1 MFRRSLITAVVITL
15 LLALIPYPVLVHAS
29 QVTTGG
35 VRVNRDV
42 VPDEVLVAI
51 KPGYM
56 PYLRLNELSAF
67 ATGISGLDRVNRNLQ
82 VRSMQPLLGSESGN
96 GAKRREFGELERV
109 LVIKLAPGS
118 DLEEAL
124 HVFRAQDFVEYAE
137 PNHVYQALDY
147 YPNDPYW
154 SYQWALPKIE
164 APKAWELSRGS
175 PGVIIAILDTGVDY
189 NHPDLK
195 TKVLT
200 GIDKDFVNKDDD
212 AMDDHG
218 HGTHVAGIAA
228 AATNNSKGVAGVCP
242 ECKILPVKVL
252 DKWGGGTDDILV
264 KGIDYAVQQGA
275 QVINLS
281 LGGNNCSKTLANAIN
296 AAFEQGVL
304 IIAASGNDGY
314 KTSMAYPARS
324 SRVVS
329 VGAVNQYDMETD
341 FSQRDETLDLLAPG
355 DIIYSTD
362 LGGGY
367 AFKTGTSMAAPHVAG
382 VAGLIWG
389 RYPSWKNTEV
399 WWALRYTTDPVTLNG
414 NITLNEVT
422 MIPSSS
428 QWQLYLPFV
437 ANRWRLLGR
446 LNAYSAL
453 QVITPEQVEAPPDMC
468 AN

>member
-1 MFRRSLITAVVITL
+1 MQRRSLHWVVVTEL
-15 LLALIPYPVLVHAS
+15 LLVLFLFYPEVHAS
-29 QVTTGG
+29 RGMTDKILADQ
-35 VRVNRDV
+35 DV

-51 KPGYM
+51 KPGYI
-56 PYLRLNELSAF
+56 PYLRLNALTTFE
-67 ATGISGLDRVNRNLQ
+67 TGIKGLDNVNRNLR
-82 VRSMQPLLGSESGN
+82 VRSMRPLLEPDSGN
-96 GAKRREFGELERV
+96 RGVRHGFGNLERV
-109 LVIKLAPGS
+109 FVIKLPPGS
-118 DLEEAL
+118 DLEEAIR
-124 HVFRAQDFVEYAE
+124 VFSEQDFVEYAE

-175 PGVIIAILDTGVDY
+175 PSVIIAILDTGVDY

-195 TKVLT
+195 AKVLT
-200 GIDKDFVNKDDD
+200 GIDKDFVNNDDD

-252 DKWGGGTDDILV
+252 NSVGGGTDDILV
-264 KGIDYAVQQGA
+264 EGIRYAVERGA
-275 QVINLS
+275 RVINLS
-281 LGGNNCSKTLANAIN
+281 LGGENCSLTLANAIN
-296 AAFEQGVL
+296 AAFDQGVL
-304 IIAASGNDGY
+304 IVAASGNNGS

-324 SRVVS
+324 PRVVS
-329 VGAVNQYDMETD
+329 VGAVDQNDVETT

-355 DIIYSTD
+355 DNILSTRID
-362 LGGGY
+362 GNY
-367 AFKTGTSMAAPHVAG
+367 ASMSGTSMAAPHVAG
-382 VAGLIWG
+382 VAGLLWS
-389 RYPSWKNTEV
+389 RNPNWKNTEV

-422 MIPSSS
+422 MIPSIS